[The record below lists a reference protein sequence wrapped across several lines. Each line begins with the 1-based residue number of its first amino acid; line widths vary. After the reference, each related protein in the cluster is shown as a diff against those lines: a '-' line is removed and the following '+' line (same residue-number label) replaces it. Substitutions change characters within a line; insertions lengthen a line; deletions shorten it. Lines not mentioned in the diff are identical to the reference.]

1 MATTTHETA
10 GTFVKRLRDDV
21 DAMYDGR
28 IDDDEHRRRNRV
40 TWDAIVA
47 ADSAVE
53 SAVLADLRSR
63 LPAPQTQG

>member
-1 MATTTHETA
+1 MTTTTHETA

-21 DAMYDGR
+21 DALYDGR

-40 TWDAIVA
+40 TWDAIIA
-47 ADSAVE
+47 AGPAVE

-63 LPAPQTQG
+63 LPVLVNQG